1 MREVSLTASRGEFF
15 FCSSG
20 KFMIIASV
28 FVILVPD
35 SGSLLFC
42 GWSLRIMGILLS
54 QVDADPDAASVVGVL
69 LSLAS
74 PAKEANAKLLEHFSS
89 ALEGPG
95 VDEFAWGSLQDFLA
109 DDWAAELREVARE
122 LKN

>member
-1 MREVSLTASRGEFF
+1 
-15 FCSSG
+15 
-20 KFMIIASV
+20 
-28 FVILVPD
+28 
-35 SGSLLFC
+35 
-42 GWSLRIMGILLS
+42 MGILLS
-54 QVDADPDAASVVGVL
+54 QMDADPDAASVVGVL
-69 LSLAS
+69 LS

-95 VDEFAWGSLQDFLA
+95 VDEFAWGSLQDFSA